1 MALKE
6 FQVSNRWWDGLFGD
20 GHTVATDPGKRG
32 WRAALAAPG
41 SGVLVVG
48 RRGVAGCMSVMQMSD
63 GRFDVAVYDDVTPES
78 LAESARTRCPMAD
91 VFRQVEA
98 IPGWSLPFI
107 DMIEHDG

>member
-6 FQVSNRWWDGLFGD
+6 FSVSNRWWDDLFGG
-20 GHTVATDPGKRG
+20 GHTVATDPAKRG

-48 RRGVAGCMSVMQMSD
+48 RRGVAGCMSVMQLSG
-63 GRFDVAVYDDVTPES
+63 GRLDVAVYDDVTPES
-78 LAESARTRCPMAD
+78 LAASARTRCPAAD
-91 VFRQVEA
+91 VIRQVEA

-107 DMIEHDG
+107 EMIENG